1 MTNKDLTYFSLSFLT
16 FLVVIFFLTNI
27 QGQVVIQKK
36 DTIIT
41 VVPRQGLD
49 TVVNVDGK
57 VALFIGDSHTS
68 NHNNGWQVLVC
79 KQTGMKMKNVSVS
92 GKTTYW
98 MLNMAVYTMNKGISY
113 CFIYGGANDM
123 YTSSITPQEAVDN
136 IKGIVNICNSKGVY
150 PVVITGFNP
159 LVCVNTPEN
168 PNYRLKYSNF
178 QNELINKIEGALVII
193 THVVEKKDCWDGLCH
208 MGPSGH
214 RKIANHI
221 IKKMRFKTY

>member
-1 MTNKDLTYFSLSFLT
+1 MTNKDLTYFSLSFMT

-98 MLNMAVYTMNKGISY
+98 MLNMAVYTMKEGISY

-136 IKGIVNICNSKGVY
+136 IKGIIKICKGRGVT
-150 PVVITGFNP
+150 PVVITGFDP
-159 LVCVNTPEN
+159 KVTSTPN
-168 PNYRLKYSNF
+168 KNYISKYIKF
-178 QNELINKIEGALVII
+178 QTLLLTTIKDAQVIDTRVI
-193 THVVEKKDCWDGLCH
+193 TKSDCWDNLCH
-208 MGPSGH
+208 MAPSGH
-214 RKIANHI
+214 KKIAEKVI
-221 IKKMRFKTY
+221 FVMKFKTQ